1 MSKGKGTKEKE
12 KGTSWRALRRVR
24 EGGRKRKK
32 KEEEKEK
39 KEDER
44 NSGRC
49 HSTVHKPYEILI
61 MAALLAGILSEN
73 TLRKR
78 RILRDDWFVNP
89 TRYLII
95 RSSYEFFPSFLPLEH
110 NFYHRF
116 RSFNRSGGG
125 SRLFIL
131 KEFFTGTI
139 RSCLLFF
146 EKKKERNHRPRSL
159 YVALSFLYDLRD
171 HYASSNR
178 NLIAP
183 RFEKSASGIERIF
196 SFSSA
201 SSLMDRDRSR
211 NWVNKSNPFLSL
223 RSTDVDCNWPISE
236 HSGIASGVHS
246 SAKEPLFGIS

>member
-12 KGTSWRALRRVR
+12 EGTSWRALRRVR

-32 KEEEKEK
+32 KEDEKEK

-95 RSSYEFFPSFLPLEH
+95 RSSYEFFPSFLPPEH

-146 EKKKERNHRPRSL
+146 EKKKKKSPSSFLVRSVIFPLRSPRSL
-159 YVALSFLYDLRD
+159 RVLESEF
-171 HYASSNR
+171 
-178 NLIAP
+178 
-183 RFEKSASGIERIF
+183 
-196 SFSSA
+196 
-201 SSLMDRDRSR
+201 DRSSFR
-211 NWVNKSNPFLSL
+211 KIREWNRRKNLFLFE
-223 RSTDVDCNWPISE
+223 RE
-236 HSGIASGVHS
+236 
-246 SAKEPLFGIS
+246 

>member
-32 KEEEKEK
+32 KEDEKEK

-95 RSSYEFFPSFLPLEH
+95 RSSYEFFPSFLPPEH

-146 EKKKERNHRPRSL
+146 EKKRKKKSPSSFLVRSVIFPLRSPRSL
-159 YVALSFLYDLRD
+159 RVLESEF
-171 HYASSNR
+171 
-178 NLIAP
+178 
-183 RFEKSASGIERIF
+183 
-196 SFSSA
+196 
-201 SSLMDRDRSR
+201 DRSSFR
-211 NWVNKSNPFLSL
+211 KIREWNRKNLFLFE
-223 RSTDVDCNWPISE
+223 RE
-236 HSGIASGVHS
+236 
-246 SAKEPLFGIS
+246 

>member
-1 MSKGKGTKEKE
+1 
-12 KGTSWRALRRVR
+12 
-24 EGGRKRKK
+24 
-32 KEEEKEK
+32 
-39 KEDER
+39 
-44 NSGRC
+44 
-49 HSTVHKPYEILI
+49 

-95 RSSYEFFPSFLPLEH
+95 RSSYEFFPSFLPPEH

-146 EKKKERNHRPRSL
+146 EKKKEKRNHRPRSL

-183 RFEKSASGIERIF
+183 RFEKSASGIEE
-196 SFSSA
+196 SFPFRARVVWWIAIVPAIELTRATLSWAWDRQMWIAIGRSQWN
-201 SSLMDRDRSR
+201 SERCSFFGEGTTFWNFIGFITVSLTYKFKAHLLRLLFIGHCLFLMSVRDAIQETVFPS
-211 NWVNKSNPFLSL
+211 VK
-223 RSTDVDCNWPISE
+223 V
-236 HSGIASGVHS
+236 
-246 SAKEPLFGIS
+246 